1 MKISQ
6 ISKISKDTGLSPEK
20 LAVYFQVS
28 NMTLRR
34 WLKKGGTVRVPAQY
48 DTNIYQGIL
57 SMVKD
62 GVIDKDH
69 ESVKEAYEFSQSLF
83 ANNSFMMM
91 DLQAAQFEQS
101 EANEDGLMDLCLRL
115 GQRDDSLTYVQNNET
130 TLQALEKKSPSIRE
144 KVMTL
149 WSVLKDGEIQKTSK
163 YVAVGALYYLVFPFD
178 FIPDSVPGVGLLDD
192 FAILSIAVD
201 HYLRIKNL
209 KG

>member
-34 WLKKGGTVRVPAQY
+34 WLKKGGTARVPAQY

-57 SMVKD
+57 AMVKD
-62 GVIDKDH
+62 GVIDKEH
-69 ESVKEAYEFSQSLF
+69 ECVKEAYEFSQVLF

-91 DLQAAQFEQS
+91 DLQAAQFE
-101 EANEDGLMDLCLRL
+101 NRGNDEDGLMDLCLRL
-115 GQRDDSLTYVQNNET
+115 GQRDDSLAYVQRNET
-130 TLQALEKKSPSIRE
+130 TLQDIEKKSPSIRE
-144 KVMTL
+144 KVAAL
-149 WSVLKDGEIQKTSK
+149 WSVLKDNELQKTSK
-163 YVAVGALYYLVFPFD
+163 YVAVGALFYLAFPFD

>member
-6 ISKISKDTGLSPEK
+6 LSKISKDTGLSPEK

-48 DTNIYQGIL
+48 DTNLYQGIL
-57 SMVKD
+57 TMVKD

-69 ESVKEAYEFSQSLF
+69 ECVKEAYEFSQSLF

-91 DLQAAQFEQS
+91 DLQATQFEQS
-101 EANEDGLMDLCLRL
+101 GANEDGLMDLCLRL
-115 GQRDDSLTYVQNNET
+115 GQRDDSLTYVQNNEA
-130 TLQALEKKSPSIRE
+130 TLQGLQNKSPSIRE

-149 WSVLKDGEIQKTSK
+149 WNVLKDGDLQKTSK
-163 YVAVGALYYLVFPFD
+163 YVAVGAMYYLVFPFD

-192 FAILSIAVD
+192 YAILSIAVD
-201 HYLRIKNL
+201 HYLRFKNL

>member
-34 WLKKGGTVRVPAQY
+34 WLKKGGTARVPSQY

-57 SMVKD
+57 AMVKD
-62 GVIDKDH
+62 GVIDKEH
-69 ESVKEAYEFSQSLF
+69 ECVKEAYEFSQVLF

-91 DLQAAQFEQS
+91 DLQAAQFE
-101 EANEDGLMDLCLRL
+101 NRGNDEDGLMDLCLRL
-115 GQRDDSLTYVQNNET
+115 GQRDDSLAYVQRNEH
-130 TLQALEKKSPSIRE
+130 TLQDIEKKSPTIRE
-144 KVMTL
+144 KVSAL
-149 WSVLKDGEIQKTSK
+149 WSVLKDNELQKTSK
-163 YVAVGALYYLVFPFD
+163 YVAVGALFYLAFPFD

>member
-34 WLKKGGTVRVPAQY
+34 WLKKGGTARVPSQY
-48 DTNIYQGIL
+48 ETNIYQGIL
-57 SMVKD
+57 AMVKD
-62 GVIDKDH
+62 GVIDKEH
-69 ESVKEAYEFSQSLF
+69 ECVKEAYEFSQVLF

-91 DLQAAQFEQS
+91 DLQAAQFE
-101 EANEDGLMDLCLRL
+101 NRGNDEDGLMDLCLRL
-115 GQRDDSLTYVQNNET
+115 GQRDDSLAYVQRNEQ
-130 TLQALEKKSPSIRE
+130 TLQDIEKKSPSIRE
-144 KVMTL
+144 KVAAL
-149 WSVLKDGEIQKTSK
+149 WNVLKDNELQKTSK
-163 YVAVGALYYLVFPFD
+163 YVAVGALFYLVFPFD

>member
-34 WLKKGGTVRVPAQY
+34 WLKKGGTARVPSQY

-57 SMVKD
+57 AMVKD
-62 GVIDKDH
+62 GAIDKDH
-69 ESVKEAYEFSQSLF
+69 ECVKEAYEFTQVLF

-91 DLQAAQFEQS
+91 DLQAAQFE
-101 EANEDGLMDLCLRL
+101 NTGNDEDGLMDLCLRL
-115 GQRDDSLTYVQNNET
+115 GQRDDSLSYVQRNEQ
-130 TLQALEKKSPSIRE
+130 TLQDLEKKSPSIRE
-144 KVMTL
+144 KVTAL
-149 WSVLKDGEIQKTSK
+149 WQVLKDGELQKTSK
-163 YVAVGALYYLVFPFD
+163 YVAVGALFYLVFPFD

-192 FAILSIAVD
+192 YAILSIAMD

>member
-48 DTNIYQGIL
+48 DTNLYQGIL
-57 SMVKD
+57 TMVKD

-69 ESVKEAYEFSQSLF
+69 ECVKEAYEFSQSLF

-91 DLQAAQFEQS
+91 DLQATQFEQS
-101 EANEDGLMDLCLRL
+101 GGNEDGLMDLCLRL

-130 TLQALEKKSPSIRE
+130 TLQGLQNKSPSIRE

-149 WSVLKDGEIQKTSK
+149 WNVLKDGDLQKTSK
-163 YVAVGALYYLVFPFD
+163 YVAVGAMYYLVFPFD

-192 FAILSIAVD
+192 YAILSIAVD
-201 HYLRIKNL
+201 HYLRFKNL

>member
-201 HYLRIKNL
+201 HYMRIKNL